1 MPNLHSASYSVPL
14 MKLRHILIVSLC
26 LLLAYSTSPGQA
38 ASSPFPDKGPS
49 ASSSRL
55 ALSFPEEPRDE
66 RVPPGAVPTKESIEG
81 LDSRLSHLARLAKR
95 GELASIEAAGKE
107 QGLQIRGGLVQAVA
121 EVEAS
126 ALSQVREAV
135 TRVGGHVEADHESL
149 LQVAVPP
156 EALDQLAHTPGV
168 RYVRAPDYPVV
179 LDAMSEGVESMGLG
193 PWYGAGFRGRGIKIA
208 VADVGFDAYWNLL
221 GTELPAQ
228 PVVNSFRPDGDIT
241 GGGNPHG
248 TAAAEIV
255 YDVAPEATLYLV
267 NFSTEVELGQAVDWL
282 ISQRVDVI
290 SSSVGW
296 PGTAFGDGTGTV
308 DEMVKKADRAGI
320 LWVQAAGNFAQTHWT
335 RFFNDPD
342 GNGFNNFAPTDEGN
356 TVSLRQSGP
365 NQEQI
370 FRVEIFLTWDDWVSM
385 TEDYDLFLFRG
396 DGVVAQSTAF
406 QNGKF
411 PPVEHIVY
419 TTAAQGDYW
428 IAIQRFRATKRAKL
442 DLVVTIDYG
451 LEHKVSQESLVVPA
465 DSPLALTVG
474 AVEPGTLA
482 VRPYSSQGP
491 TKVGLTKPDLVAPD
505 QVTTVT
511 YGPKGFSGTSASV
524 PYVAAAAALVKQA
537 RPTLTPAELRTFLT
551 QNALGPGF
559 ANKNSIL
566 GAGRLFMGEVLGRLF
581 FPMVA
586 KGAPVPPPP

>member
-1 MPNLHSASYSVPL
+1 

-49 ASSSRL
+49 ASPSRL
-55 ALSFPEEPRDE
+55 ALSSPEEPREE
-66 RVPPGAVPTKESIEG
+66 RVPPGVAPPKEGMEG
-81 LDSRLSHLARLAKR
+81 LDSRLSHLAGLAKR
-95 GELASIEAAGKE
+95 GEMASIEATGKE

-121 EVEAS
+121 VVEAS
-126 ALSQVREAV
+126 DLSQVYEAV
-135 TRVGGHVEADHESL
+135 TRVGGYVEADHESL

-156 EALDQLAHTPGV
+156 EALDQLARTSGV

-179 LDAMSEGVESMGLG
+179 LDTMSEGVESMGLS
-193 PWYGAGFRGRGIKIA
+193 PWYRAGFRGHGIKIA

-221 GTELPAQ
+221 GTELPTQ
-228 PVVNSFRPDGDIT
+228 PVVKSFRPDGDIT

-248 TAAAEIV
+248 TATAEIV

-296 PGTAFGDGTGTV
+296 PGTALGDGTGTV

-419 TTAAQGDYW
+419 TTASQGDFW
-428 IAIQRFRATKRAKL
+428 IGIQRFRTTRRVKL

-451 LEHKVSQESLVVPA
+451 LEYKVPQESLVVPA
-465 DSPLALTVG
+465 DSPFALTVG
-474 AVEPGTLA
+474 AVEPGTPT

-491 TKVGLTKPDLVAPD
+491 TKVGLAKPDLVAPD

-511 YGPKGFSGTSASV
+511 YGHKGFSGTSAAV
-524 PYVAAAAALVKQA
+524 PYVAAAAALVKNA
-537 RPTLTPAELRTFLT
+537 RPTMTPADLRAFLT
-551 QNALGPGF
+551 RNAAGPGL
-559 ANKNSIL
+559 ASKNNLL
-566 GAGRLFMGEVLGRLF
+566 GAGHVFMGEVLGSFF
-581 FPMVA
+581 FPVVYRA
-586 KGAPVPPPP
+586 VPLPTPP